1 MKTIVVKFGG
11 TSLASAE
18 QIRKATDIV
27 KSNPE
32 RRFMVASAPG
42 KRFKE
47 DIKVTDMLYS
57 CYDLAA
63 AGKDFSEALAAV
75 GTRYDEIAAGLGVEF
90 DTAAEL
96 AVIAEHL
103 KAGPNRD
110 YMASRGEY
118 LNSRLIARY
127 LGWPFVEAA
136 DCICFTESG
145 AFDAELTNE
154 RMGKAL
160 GDLEHAVIP
169 GFYGALPDGSVH
181 TFSRGGSD
189 VTGSIVARA
198 VGADVYENWTDV
210 SGMLA
215 ADPRIVEDPRP
226 IDYITYQELR
236 ELSYMGATVLHEDA
250 VFPVRKAG
258 IPVNIR
264 NTNRPED
271 AGTMIVAEVPKGIIT
286 HRVTGIAG
294 RTGFTSVHVDKSM
307 MNAEVGFGAGL
318 LQIFA
323 AHGVSFEHVPTGIDE
338 MSVVVSTADLA
349 PVREEVLAD
358 IEAKLKPDHIEV
370 EDNMAIL
377 AVVGRGMRN
386 SRGAAATVFNAL
398 SLNRINIRLIAQ
410 GSSEIDIILG
420 VDEKDYY
427 DSIRAIHKA
436 MC

>member
-1 MKTIVVKFGG
+1 M
-11 TSLASAE
+11 
-18 QIRKATDIV
+18 
-27 KSNPE
+27 
-32 RRFMVASAPG
+32 
-42 KRFKE
+42 
-47 DIKVTDMLYS
+47 
-57 CYDLAA
+57 
-63 AGKDFSEALAAV
+63 
-75 GTRYDEIAAGLGVEF
+75 
-90 DTAAEL
+90 
-96 AVIAEHL
+96 
-103 KAGPNRD
+103 
-110 YMASRGEY
+110 
-118 LNSRLIARY
+118 
-127 LGWPFVEAA
+127 
-136 DCICFTESG
+136 
-145 AFDAELTNE
+145 
-154 RMGKAL
+154 
-160 GDLEHAVIP
+160 
-169 GFYGALPDGSVH
+169 
-181 TFSRGGSD
+181 
-189 VTGSIVARA
+189 TGSIVARA